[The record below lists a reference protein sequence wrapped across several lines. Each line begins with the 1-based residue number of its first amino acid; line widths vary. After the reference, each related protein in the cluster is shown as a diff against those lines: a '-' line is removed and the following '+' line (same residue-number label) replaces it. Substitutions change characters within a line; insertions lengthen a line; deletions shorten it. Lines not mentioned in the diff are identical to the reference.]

1 MTHQPASASGEQY
14 EITLGTH
21 RAEITEVG
29 AGLRSYTVDGRDVID
44 GYHRD
49 EMCPSGRGQILA
61 PWPNRLED
69 GAYDFGGQRH
79 QVPLNEPDAHNA
91 IHGLVRW
98 DAWTV
103 RDRQPEHIALEHRLH
118 PRPGYPFSLVLTV
131 EYTLSDDG
139 LAVRTTAL
147 NGGRD
152 ACPYG
157 SGAASVSHPRR
168 NRRHPDAPSARGEG
182 VAQRFARPSERRC
195 QCGRNSLRLPSAA
208 THRRH
213 HPGPLLHRPRPR
225 CGRCRA
231 WVELREQD
239 GDEGITLWVD
249 RSYPYLMLFT
259 GDPLPDVARRAL
271 AVEPMT
277 CPPNAFRTNTAVIS
291 LAPGEATSARWGITH
306 QAVSRRS

>member
-1 MTHQPASASGEQY
+1 MTHQPASPSGEQY
-14 EITLGTH
+14 EITFGTH

-29 AGLRSYTVDGRDVID
+29 AGLRSYSVDGRDAID
-44 GYHRD
+44 GYDRD

-69 GAYDFGGQRH
+69 GTYDFGGQRH
-79 QVPLNEPDAHNA
+79 QVPLDEPEAHNA

-103 RDRQPEHIALEHRLH
+103 RDRQPDRIALEHHLH

-147 NGGRD
+147 NTGGD

-157 SGAASVSHPRR
+157 SGAHPYLTLGGTVDTLTLRVPAAMVL
-168 NRRHPDAPSARGEG
+168 HSDSRGL
-182 VAQRFARPSERRC
+182 PSEVVSVEGTPFDFR
-195 QCGRNSLRLPSAA
+195 
-208 THRRH
+208 
-213 HPGPLLHRPRPR
+213 RPRSIGGTILDHCFTGLDR
-225 CGRCRA
+225 DADGDAR
-231 WVELREQD
+231 VELREEQR
-239 GDEGITLWVD
+239 DEGTTLWVD

-291 LAPGEATSARWGITH
+291 LAPGESTSGTWGIT
-306 QAVSRRS
+306 SRTRP